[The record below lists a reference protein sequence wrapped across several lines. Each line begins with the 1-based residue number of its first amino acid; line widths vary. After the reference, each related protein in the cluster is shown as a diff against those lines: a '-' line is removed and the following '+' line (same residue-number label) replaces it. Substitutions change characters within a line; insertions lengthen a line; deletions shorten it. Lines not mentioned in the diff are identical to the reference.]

1 MITSY
6 IRLATA
12 SFTLLTQNIV
22 FSQSRIDE
30 LNDWKN
36 LEQVEWNINGMT
48 MASTMSQLI
57 DQYDMSLPM
66 MNDSYLRR
74 SL

>member
-48 MASTMSQLI
+48 MASTMS
-57 DQYDMSLPM
+57 
-66 MNDSYLRR
+66 
-74 SL
+74 